1 MNVLLVAGL
10 VLLCVSGC
18 AYLAVGA
25 VRRGAHWLG
34 NSQTLLAERDLA
46 DLFIFVQPSVLT
58 GLCSAAALAFAG
70 LGLVLGVSPLLM
82 GLPMLAVFLCPRWLL
97 GALRQR
103 RSRRFVAQLPDGLAL
118 LAGLLKAGHGLTQAL
133 AHLAQHQPA
142 PLGQELQL
150 VARKHRLGMPLDLA
164 LSDLHRRIP
173 EQDVALLAMT
183 VRVSRELGGN
193 LAEALQRLSEGVRTR
208 LVLHGK
214 IDALTSQGRLQG
226 LIVGLLPLGLMAAL
240 AVMDPVP
247 LRALFSTTPG
257 WLALCLIG
265 LLEMVGFY
273 LIRRIVKIDV

>member
-1 MNVLLVAGL
+1 MSIPVVAGL
-10 VLLCVSGC
+10 VLLCVSAC
-18 AYLAVGA
+18 AYLLVGS
-25 VRRGAHWLG
+25 VKRGAQWLG
-34 NSQTLLAERDLA
+34 NSQATMAERDLA
-46 DLFIFVQPSVLT
+46 DLFIFIRPAMLT
-58 GLCSAAALAFAG
+58 GLCSAAALAVAG
-70 LGLVLGVSPLLM
+70 VCLAVGVSPLLLW
-82 GLPMLAVFLCPRWLL
+82 LPMMAVFLCPRWLL
-97 GALRQR
+97 GSMRQR
-103 RSRRFVAQLPDGLAL
+103 RSRRVVAQLTDGLAL

-193 LAEALQRLSEGVRTR
+193 LAESLQRLSEGVRTR

-226 LIVGLLPLGLMAAL
+226 LIVGLLPLGLMAVL
-240 AVMDPVP
+240 SVMDPAP
-247 LRALFSTTPG
+247 LRALFSTVPG
-257 WLALCLIG
+257 WLALGLIG
-265 LLEMVGFY
+265 LLEGVGFY
-273 LIRRIVKIDV
+273 LIRRIVRIDV